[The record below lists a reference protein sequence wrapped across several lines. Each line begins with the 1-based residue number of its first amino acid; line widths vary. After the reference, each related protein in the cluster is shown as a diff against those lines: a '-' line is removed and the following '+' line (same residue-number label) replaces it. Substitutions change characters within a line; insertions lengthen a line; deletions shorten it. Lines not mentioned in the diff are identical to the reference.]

1 MWRMWGVVVAVLSG
15 LLTVSDASWSWP
27 VAHAHAVVRAFDAPD
42 SPWGPGHRGIDLAA
56 KKGDLVLAPV
66 SGTIHFSG
74 RVVDRGIITIKT
86 GNGDLVSIEPVEAT
100 VTSGSVKAGER
111 IGRVGAGHCAG
122 GCLHIGLRVQDEYR
136 SPAQEL
142 GVLTRAVLIG

>member
-1 MWRMWGVVVAVLSG
+1 MWGVVVAVLTG

-27 VAHAHAVVRAFDAPD
+27 VAHAHAVVWAFDAPD

-56 KKGDLVLAPV
+56 KKGDLVFAPV

-86 GNGDLVSIEPVEAT
+86 SEGNLVSIEPVDAL

-111 IGRVGAGHCAG
+111 IGKAGAGHCAG
-122 GCLHIGLRVQDEYR
+122 GCLHIGLRVKGEYR
-136 SPAQEL
+136 SPAHEL
-142 GVLTRAVLIG
+142 RVLTRAVLIG